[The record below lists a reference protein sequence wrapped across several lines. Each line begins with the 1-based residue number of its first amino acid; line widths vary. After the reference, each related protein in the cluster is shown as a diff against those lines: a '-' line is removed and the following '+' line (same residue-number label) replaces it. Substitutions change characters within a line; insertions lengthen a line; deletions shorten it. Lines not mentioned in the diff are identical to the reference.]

1 MYDDV
6 KVQAFSAFHDLLT
19 NPEVRMDAQE
29 QYDELLRLV
38 DNFKAKGII
47 DGEERKTLIEVAT
60 VAYARAVEGVGGGD
74 LGESGFI

>member
-1 MYDDV
+1 MYDDA

-47 DGEERKTLIEVAT
+47 DGESERP
-60 VAYARAVEGVGGGD
+60 
-74 LGESGFI
+74 

>member
-1 MYDDV
+1 MYDDA
-6 KVQAFSAFHDLLT
+6 KVQAFFAFHDLLT

-47 DGEERKTLIEVAT
+47 DGEEQDPDRGGDSSLC
-60 VAYARAVEGVGGGD
+60 ARCGGRWRRD
-74 LGESGFI
+74 LGESGFT